1 MNKRLF
7 TSCVAR
13 VPSNY
18 LKTHPHY
25 RAMKRRAALRKAEKA
40 KAEANQGG
48 VPAYSK
54 IDNGKRLVPFRNNN
68 LGVGCSDKDQIAVIR
83 LG

>member
-1 MNKRLF
+1 
-7 TSCVAR
+7 

-40 KAEANQGG
+40 KA
-48 VPAYSK
+48 
-54 IDNGKRLVPFRNNN
+54 DNGQRLVPFRNNN
-68 LGVGCSDKDQIAVIR
+68 LGAWAVLIR
-83 LG
+83 TKSLLFWLGQAAFSLFFYVS